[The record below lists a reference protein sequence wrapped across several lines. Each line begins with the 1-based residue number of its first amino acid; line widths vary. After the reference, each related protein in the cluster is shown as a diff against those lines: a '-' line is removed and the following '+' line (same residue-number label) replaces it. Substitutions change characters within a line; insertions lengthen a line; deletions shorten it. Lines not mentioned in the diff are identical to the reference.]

1 MDEPS
6 DADYLLA
13 RHLRPM
19 PRVLQGGRCVTG
31 DIGYRS
37 LRRPDL
43 RSGPYSQSQRLRR
56 TYRSRCHAVLRCDAA
71 RVDSEQALRWALAG
85 GEDYELCFTVPELN
99 RGALDVALG
108 HLGARFT
115 CIGQIAPESEGLQ
128 FIRDGKPV
136 ALDLKGYDHFA

>member
-1 MDEPS
+1 MLRQVEP
-6 DADYLLA
+6 
-13 RHLRPM
+13 
-19 PRVLQGGRCVTG
+19 
-31 DIGYRS
+31 
-37 LRRPDL
+37 
-43 RSGPYSQSQRLRR
+43 
-56 TYRSRCHAVLRCDAA
+56 
-71 RVDSEQALRWALAG
+71 EQALRWALSG

-136 ALDLKGYDHFA
+136 ALDLRDTITLRSRDEAKSRLRCATRGICWRRALAAA